1 MLPQTLESISDRH
14 YGRRVLAVTL
24 AGILGAGIL
33 TWFMYSLIQT
43 GDQRLDES
51 GRAHIIDFVRLRRE
65 ETSARKDRRPERPEV
80 DEQPPAPETPQSDS
94 NLADNALAVSDTVL
108 PDGLGDGLGIGGL
121 GFDNADGDY
130 LPIVKI
136 APVYPQRALYRNIA
150 GTCAVTYTVTT
161 TGATRD
167 VRVLE
172 NMCVDEI
179 FYNSSIEAAKKF
191 KYKPRVIDGEAV
203 EVHGVVNQFIYKLPD
218 ED

>member
-1 MLPQTLESISDRH
+1 MRICKQCITSCVKQEQTTSDFPA
-14 YGRRVLAVTL
+14 LTL
-24 AGILGAGIL
+24 AGMVLGTGAGIL
-33 TWFMYSLIQT
+33 TGVMYSLILT

-136 APVYPQRALYRNIA
+136 APAYPMVARNRGIE
-150 GTCAVTYTVTT
+150 GHCLVEYTVTPAGT
-161 TGATRD
+161 VKDTF
-167 VRVLE
+167 VSNVP
-172 NMCVDEI
+172 
-179 FYNSSIEAAKKF
+179 S
-191 KYKPRVIDGEAV
+191 
-203 EVHGVVNQFIYKLPD
+203 
-218 ED
+218 